1 MRRLLAAFA
10 CVALLTATA
19 AARAASTA
27 GPDYSDLWWNAAE
40 SGWGAQITQ
49 QEDVVF
55 MVLYVYDAERRPR
68 FFVASDMRRAPA
80 ASGDTFEGTL
90 YSTSGPA
97 FSGSFDPA
105 RVTARAVGT
114 ARLRFDSPGG
124 GALSYTV
131 DGVAVEKAITR
142 QAWRSPQL
150 AGEYRGGLF
159 GTATAMTCPLGLPT
173 IAYPGSFR
181 ISQAGDQV
189 TIEMSFTPV
198 FANSG
203 TCRMAGR
210 LAQQGSL
217 ASITEGTYECE
228 FVNGPVP
235 VAGSFELTAIEWS
248 ESGLG
253 GLYRGREGAS
263 CLHEG
268 HFGGIRRVRGLATPE
283 PEPEPEY

>member
-1 MRRLLAAFA
+1 MRGILATFVCLALLA
-10 CVALLTATA
+10 VAPAVRAT
-19 AARAASTA
+19 STA

-40 SGWGAQITQ
+40 SGWGAHVTQ
-49 QEDVVF
+49 QDDVVF

-68 FFVASDMRRAPA
+68 FFVASDMRRAGA

-97 FSGSFDPA
+97 FTGPFDPA
-105 RVTARAVGT
+105 QVALRAVGI
-114 ARLRFDSPGG
+114 ARLRFDSPG
-124 GALSYTV
+124 AAVLSYTV
-131 DGVAVEKAITR
+131 DGVAVERAITR
-142 QAWRSPQL
+142 QSWRSPDL

-189 TIEMSFTPV
+189 TIDTTFNPG
-198 FANSG
+198 FASTG
-203 TCRMAGR
+203 TCRMTGR
-210 LAQQGSL
+210 LSQQGSL
-217 ASITEGTYECE
+217 ASITEGAYECE
-228 FVNGPVP
+228 FVNGPLP
-235 VAGSFELTAIEWS
+235 VAGTFELTAIEWS

-268 HFGGIRRVRGLATPE
+268 HFGGIRRVRGVATPE
-283 PEPEPEY
+283 PDPEPEY